1 MSKNRFAGMANN
13 MKKAVEKSDL
23 QVSKKTKDNLIEIEI
38 LNIENPPFHDRYSVD
53 IGSIKTLA
61 EDISIHGLINPI
73 SVRRLDA
80 GKYQRIAG
88 YRRIEA
94 HKLLGKTTIKAIVF
108 ETDSDI
114 DVIELMFSE
123 NYHRENPS
131 EYDVVIFHLE
141 ALSYMLEK
149 EDDELKS
156 IISKARK
163 VEQGSLKTDDH
174 DLLSQID
181 LVKELL
187 LKTKIFSSV
196 NSFYQRMTN
205 TLALHPSLIQAMQS
219 KQIYYSIAVE
229 LNKAQNSDKTE
240 NEINE
245 FLLSSI
251 KENYSVSEAKL
262 SVSIFV
268 KPSTTKDSLEV
279 KKIDLKYKIKQLIK
293 KIDALDSVELD
304 KLDTYLSSYK
314 S

>member
-1 MSKNRFAGMANN
+1 MLKNRFAGMANN

-53 IGSIKTLA
+53 TGSIKTLA

-73 SVRRLDA
+73 SVRRLED

-94 HKLLGKTTIKAIVF
+94 HKLLGKTTIKAIIF

-114 DVIELMFSE
+114 DVIELMFAE

-131 EYDVVIFHLE
+131 EYDVIVFHLE

-149 EDDELKS
+149 EENELKS

-163 VEQGSLKTDDH
+163 IEQGSLKTDDH
-174 DLLSQID
+174 NLLSQID

-187 LKTKIFSSV
+187 LKTKIFSSI

-205 TLALHPSLIQAMQS
+205 TLALHSSLVEAMQS

-229 LNKAQNSDKTE
+229 LNKAQNSDKSE
-240 NEINE
+240 SEINK
-245 FLLSSI
+245 FIILSI
-251 KENYSVSEAKL
+251 KENYSVSEAKVA
-262 SVSIFV
+262 VSIFMKASKSV
-268 KPSTTKDSLEV
+268 DNLEQ
-279 KKIDLKYKIKQLIK
+279 KKVDLKFKIKQLIK
-293 KIDALDSVELD
+293 SIDNLNSAELD
-304 KLDTYLSSYK
+304 KLDKYLSSY
-314 S
+314 